1 MQLSEIVREVEQS
14 LGSEDPS
21 QVLAVVLLLLQ
32 NEAFHADRL
41 PKNHIRPA
49 TLKLTSMM
57 EQYGAVA
64 KELDNLAD
72 TEPCEFDPQHIWTLI
87 RAIKVQSKFVDLLTA
102 TTVLELA

>member
-14 LGSEDPS
+14 LHSEDPG

-32 NEAFHADRL
+32 NEAFQADGSTQNHLRQAVLRL
-41 PKNHIRPA
+41 S
-49 TLKLTSMM
+49 SMT

-64 KELDNLAD
+64 KELDSLAD

-87 RAIKVQSKFVDLLTA
+87 RAVKVQSKFVDLF
-102 TTVLELA
+102 TTTTPALS

>member
-14 LGSEDPS
+14 LSSEDPK

-32 NEAFHADRL
+32 NEAFQIDRT
-41 PKNHIRPA
+41 PKNHVRHA
-49 TLKLTSMM
+49 VLKFSSMT

-64 KELDNLAD
+64 KELESLAD

-87 RAIKVQSKFVDLLTA
+87 RAIKVQSKFVDLLT
-102 TTVLELA
+102 TNTLVPS

>member
-14 LGSEDPS
+14 LSSEDPK

-32 NEAFHADRL
+32 NEAFQIDRT
-41 PKNHIRPA
+41 PKNHVRHA
-49 TLKLTSMM
+49 VLKLGSMT

-64 KELDNLAD
+64 KELESLAD

-87 RAIKVQSKFVDLLTA
+87 RAIKVQSKFVDLLT
-102 TTVLELA
+102 TNTLVPS

>member
-14 LGSEDPS
+14 LSSEDPK

-32 NEAFHADRL
+32 NEAFQIDRT
-41 PKNHIRPA
+41 PKNHVRHA
-49 TLKLTSMM
+49 VLKLSSMT

-64 KELDNLAD
+64 KELESLAD

-87 RAIKVQSKFVDLLTA
+87 RAIKVQSKFVDLLT
-102 TTVLELA
+102 TNTLVPS